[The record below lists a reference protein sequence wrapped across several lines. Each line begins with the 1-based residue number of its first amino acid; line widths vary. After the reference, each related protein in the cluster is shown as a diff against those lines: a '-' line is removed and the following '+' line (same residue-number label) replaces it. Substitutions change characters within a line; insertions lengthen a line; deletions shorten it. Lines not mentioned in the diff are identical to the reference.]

1 MIASGPASPINP
13 RAPRIGNMVGEET
26 TPPLAKGI
34 TRPWAKL
41 PPFSKGKSPLTRPF
55 IPPAI
60 APPTACCTGR
70 IAML

>member
-13 RAPRIGNMVGEET
+13 RAFRIGNVVGDDT

-34 TRPWAKL
+34 TRPCAKL
-41 PPFSKGKSPLTRPF
+41 PPFSNGNTPLRSPF
-55 IPPAI
+55 IPSAT